1 MVNTHPVSLCIF
13 WGYAGLLKNSVDYF
27 LASKRRPRFSSIY
40 LFTYEDINF
49 IKSEN
54 SAYAENVQYV
64 SIKDVYNLDQRI
76 ELGATKD
83 SLAAMDLGC
92 LDANF
97 SHFNILCDRCSII
110 PTVSQVQRARFFRHM
125 KKYFIRLLQSYQKV
139 VIYFESYPHYPAEC
153 VLDICVK
160 YHPNA
165 TTIYSHDT
173 TLANYFFMTKNIES
187 KVKPSSWIKCDDTSF
202 RTNNVSL
209 SDWLSDALRLVK
221 TVVDSD
227 NKNVNDASTGSLS
240 RFAERLN
247 SSSLILSSLTPQD
260 YLQMFSPAINRIA
273 YDAARNSNW
282 NSGLLMCER
291 PDENIVRDVYCQ
303 YIYKSF
309 ELLEYYNALC
319 LSVSEIYKKAR
330 KACFVPLHYQ
340 PERSTFP
347 DGGDYFDQIRFI
359 EEIRSKLHLDY
370 PIIVKEHPTQLV
382 QKFPNPQCGM
392 WRNKAFY
399 DEIKNI
405 GNTYFAPLNV
415 NHHSLIYESRLI
427 ASVTGTSGWQALML
441 GKRCI
446 YGGFPWYGGHANSF
460 NINDLAS
467 IDELMQMHDISPT
480 DGLCSAIAFFENIRP
495 CLHRAG
501 FIETENLEDMANAA
515 VAWGE
520 AIVSAS
526 IVL

>member
-1 MVNTHPVSLCIF
+1 MVNTQPESLCIF

-40 LFTYEDINF
+40 LFTYEDVNF
-49 IKSEN
+49 IKSQN

-64 SIKDVYNLDQRI
+64 PIKNVYNLSQRI
-76 ELGATKD
+76 ELAATSD
-83 SLAAMDLGC
+83 SFAAIDLGC

-97 SHFNILCDRCSII
+97 SYFNVLCDRCSII
-110 PTVSQVQRARFFRHM
+110 PTVSQFQRARYFRHL
-125 KKYFIRLLQSYQKV
+125 KKYFIRLLRSYQKV
-139 VIYFESYPHYPAEC
+139 FIYFESYPHYPAEYA
-153 VLDICVK
+153 LDICAE

-165 TTIYSHDT
+165 TKVYSHDT

-202 RTNNVSL
+202 RSNNVSL
-209 SDWLSDALRLVK
+209 SDWLREGLHLVR
-221 TVVDSD
+221 TIIHSD
-227 NKNVNDASTGSLS
+227 NINEDDASTGSLS

-247 SSSLILSSLTPQD
+247 SSSLILSSLTSQA
-260 YLQMFSPAINRIA
+260 YLQLFSSAINGIA
-273 YDAARNSNW
+273 YDAARNLNW
-282 NSGLLMCER
+282 NSGLLMCES
-291 PDENIVRDVYCQ
+291 PDEKIVRDVYHQ
-303 YIYKSF
+303 YVCKSF
-309 ELLEYYNALC
+309 ELLEYYNASC
-319 LSVSEIYKKAR
+319 LSVGEIYKIAH
-330 KACFVPLHYQ
+330 KACFVPLHFQ

-359 EEIRSKLHLDY
+359 EDIRSKLDSDY

-382 QKFPNPQCGM
+382 QQFPNPQCGM
-392 WRNKAFY
+392 WRNRSFY
-399 DEIKNI
+399 NEIKNI
-405 GNTYFAPLNV
+405 ENTYFVPLNV
-415 NHHSLIYESRLI
+415 NQHSLIYESRLI
-427 ASVTGTSGWQALML
+427 ATVTGTSGWQALML

-446 YGGFPWYGGHANSF
+446 YGGFPWYGGHPNSF
-460 NINDLAS
+460 NLNDLGSINDLMRMP
-467 IDELMQMHDISPT
+467 DFSPV
-480 DGLCSAIAFFENIRP
+480 DGLCSAIAFFESIRP

-501 FIETENLEDMANAA
+501 FTETENPEDMTNAA